1 MEDIIYCIGIDCYCC
16 IIAEPRYCYIGATI
30 FVLSKADLSESWS
43 PESELSLSYTIAYDF
58 IIFILIYGAAKVYLD
73 SIMFILGAALPA
85 FDFII
90 FLGAASQSVIKVCEM
105 ASGFGCLI
113 LSFILDM
120 KLPITDIFD
129 GPDDYVFDENSPLLF
144 LLFLAM
150 LMFFD
155 FSPKEF

>member
-58 IIFILIYGAAKVYLD
+58 IIFILIYGAAKVYFD
-73 SIMFILGAALPA
+73 SIMFILGAALPT
-85 FDFII
+85 FYFII
-90 FLGAASQSVIKVCEM
+90 FLGAASHSSM
-105 ASGFGCLI
+105 ASGFGCLT

-129 GPDDYVFDENSPLLF
+129 GPDDYVFDENRPLLF

-150 LMFFD
+150 PMLL
-155 FSPKEF
+155 